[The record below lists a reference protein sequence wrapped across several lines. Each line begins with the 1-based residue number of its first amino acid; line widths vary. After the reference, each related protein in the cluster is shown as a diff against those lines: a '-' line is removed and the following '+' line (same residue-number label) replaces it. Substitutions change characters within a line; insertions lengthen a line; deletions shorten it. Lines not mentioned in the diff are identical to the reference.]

1 MYRKEF
7 KELVIVAVP
16 LVLAQV
22 AQNTIS
28 FVDTVM
34 VGRLGKEALA
44 GIAIGS
50 TLFQFI
56 LIVLSGVIIG
66 VSPIVS
72 QATGAKDDDLCG
84 RATRQGLW
92 MGVLLFTPAFL
103 LYRNAYP
110 ILIWLNQSPETALAS
125 SEYLKAISWGLL
137 PALWVMG
144 LRGLLEGK
152 SNTKPIMIISL
163 FGVALNVFANDAL
176 MFGHYGLPA
185 LGLVGTGYAS
195 SLVYFAVFIVLA
207 IYVSH
212 QYSDLHIFSKL
223 RRPDFS
229 TFLEVARVGGP
240 IGMTLAFEAGMFGAA
255 AFAMGTIGE
264 TQLAAHHIALQTASI
279 SFMIPLGLAIATSVR
294 VGQAIGAGSPR
305 RAEIAGHAGMLLCI
319 GAMSFSGLI
328 FWLMPLPIIGMYID
342 INVEAN
348 ASVVA
353 YAISFLALAALFQVV
368 DGLQVAA
375 SGSLRGI
382 KDTKAVIVLSL
393 VSYWLVGCVV
403 GAYLCFGVKLEGVGL
418 WIGMTSGLATAAVL
432 LTLRFQFKVR
442 KLKLEHELNSAQ
454 DANEKIL

>member
-1 MYRKEF
+1 LYRKEF

-92 MGVLLFTPAFL
+92 MGLLLFTPAFL

-382 KDTKAVIVLSL
+382 KDTKAAMVLSL

>member
-1 MYRKEF
+1 LYRKEF

-382 KDTKAVIVLSL
+382 KDTKAAMVLSL

-418 WIGMTSGLATAAVL
+418 WIGMTTGLATAAVL
-432 LTLRFQFKVR
+432 LTLRFQFKVK

-454 DANEKIL
+454 DTNEKIL

>member
-1 MYRKEF
+1 MEKE
-7 KELVIVAVP
+7 KSP
-16 LVLAQV
+16 VLAV
-22 AQNTIS
+22 
-28 FVDTVM
+28 V
-34 VGRLGKEALA
+34 
-44 GIAIGS
+44 
-50 TLFQFI
+50 
-56 LIVLSGVIIG
+56 SG
-66 VSPIVS
+66 
-72 QATGAKDDDLCG
+72 
-84 RATRQGLW
+84 
-92 MGVLLFTPAFL
+92 
-103 LYRNAYP
+103 NP
-110 ILIWLNQSPETALAS
+110 ILILLNQSPETALAS

-382 KDTKAVIVLSL
+382 KDTKAAMVLSL

>member
-382 KDTKAVIVLSL
+382 KDTKAAMVLSL

-418 WIGMTSGLATAAVL
+418 WIGMTTGLATAAVL

>member
-1 MYRKEF
+1 LYRKEF

-328 FWLMPLPIIGMYID
+328 FWLIPLPIIGMYID
-342 INVEAN
+342 VNVEAN

-382 KDTKAVIVLSL
+382 KDTKAAMVLSL

-418 WIGMTSGLATAAVL
+418 WIGMTTGLATAAVL

-454 DANEKIL
+454 DTNEKIL

>member
-382 KDTKAVIVLSL
+382 KDTKAAMVLSL

>member
-1 MYRKEF
+1 
-7 KELVIVAVP
+7 VP

-328 FWLMPLPIIGMYID
+328 FWLIPLPIIGMYID
-342 INVEAN
+342 VNVEAN

-382 KDTKAVIVLSL
+382 KDTKAAMVLSL
-393 VSYWLVGCVV
+393 VSYWLVGCAV

-418 WIGMTSGLATAAVL
+418 WIGMTTGLATAAVL

-454 DANEKIL
+454 DTNEKIL

>member
-1 MYRKEF
+1 LYRKEF

-382 KDTKAVIVLSL
+382 KDTKAAMVLSL

-454 DANEKIL
+454 DTNEKIL

>member
-1 MYRKEF
+1 LYRKEF

-382 KDTKAVIVLSL
+382 KDTKAAMVLSL

-454 DANEKIL
+454 DANEKTL

>member
-382 KDTKAVIVLSL
+382 KDTKAAMVLSL

-454 DANEKIL
+454 DTNEKIL

>member
-382 KDTKAVIVLSL
+382 KDTKAAMVLSL

-418 WIGMTSGLATAAVL
+418 WIGMTTGLATAAVL

-454 DANEKIL
+454 DTNEKIL

>member
-92 MGVLLFTPAFL
+92 MGLLLFTPAFL

-110 ILIWLNQSPETALAS
+110 ILILLNQSPETALAS

-382 KDTKAVIVLSL
+382 KDTKAAMVLSL

>member
-1 MYRKEF
+1 LYRKEF

-328 FWLMPLPIIGMYID
+328 FWLIPLPIIGMYID
-342 INVEAN
+342 VNVEAN

-382 KDTKAVIVLSL
+382 KDTKAAMVLSL

-454 DANEKIL
+454 DTNEKIL

>member
-328 FWLMPLPIIGMYID
+328 FWLIPLPIIGMYID

-382 KDTKAVIVLSL
+382 KDTKAAMVLSL

-418 WIGMTSGLATAAVL
+418 WIGMTTGLATAAVL

-454 DANEKIL
+454 DTNEKIL

>member
-125 SEYLKAISWGLL
+125 SDGSW
-137 PALWVMG
+137 AC
-144 LRGLLEGK
+144 EG
-152 SNTKPIMIISL
+152 
-163 FGVALNVFANDAL
+163 
-176 MFGHYGLPA
+176 
-185 LGLVGTGYAS
+185 
-195 SLVYFAVFIVLA
+195 
-207 IYVSH
+207 
-212 QYSDLHIFSKL
+212 FSKVN
-223 RRPDFS
+223 P
-229 TFLEVARVGGP
+229 TP
-240 IGMTLAFEAGMFGAA
+240 N
-255 AFAMGTIGE
+255 
-264 TQLAAHHIALQTASI
+264 
-279 SFMIPLGLAIATSVR
+279 
-294 VGQAIGAGSPR
+294 
-305 RAEIAGHAGMLLCI
+305 LL
-319 GAMSFSGLI
+319 
-328 FWLMPLPIIGMYID
+328 
-342 INVEAN
+342 
-348 ASVVA
+348 
-353 YAISFLALAALFQVV
+353 
-368 DGLQVAA
+368 
-375 SGSLRGI
+375 
-382 KDTKAVIVLSL
+382 
-393 VSYWLVGCVV
+393 
-403 GAYLCFGVKLEGVGL
+403 
-418 WIGMTSGLATAAVL
+418 
-432 LTLRFQFKVR
+432 
-442 KLKLEHELNSAQ
+442 
-454 DANEKIL
+454 

>member
-382 KDTKAVIVLSL
+382 KDTKAAMVLSL

-418 WIGMTSGLATAAVL
+418 WIGMTTGLATAAVL

-454 DANEKIL
+454 DANEKTL

>member
-328 FWLMPLPIIGMYID
+328 FWLIPLPIIGMYID
-342 INVEAN
+342 VNVEAN

-382 KDTKAVIVLSL
+382 KDTKAAMVLSL
-393 VSYWLVGCVV
+393 VSYWLVGCAV

-418 WIGMTSGLATAAVL
+418 WIGMTTGLATAAVL

-454 DANEKIL
+454 DTNEKIL

>member
-382 KDTKAVIVLSL
+382 KDTKAAMVLSL

-432 LTLRFQFKVR
+432 LTLRFQFKVK

-454 DANEKIL
+454 DTNEKIL

>member
-1 MYRKEF
+1 MYRKEV

-28 FVDTVM
+28 FVDTIM

-92 MGVLLFTPAFL
+92 IGVLLFTPAFL

-110 ILIWLNQSPETALAS
+110 LLIWFNQSPETALAS

-137 PALWVMG
+137 PALWIMG

-152 SNTKPIMIISL
+152 SNTKPIMVISL
-163 FGVALNVFANDAL
+163 IGVALNVFANDAL
-176 MFGHYGLPA
+176 MFGHYGLPK

-195 SLVYFAVFIVLA
+195 SLVYGLVFLA
-207 IYVSH
+207 FSVYVSL
-212 QYSDLHIFSKL
+212 QYSDLQIFSKL

-229 TFLEVARVGGP
+229 TLKEVARVGGP

-264 TQLAAHHIALQTASI
+264 TQLAAHQIALQTASI

-294 VGQAIGAGSPR
+294 VGQAIGAGSPH
-305 RAEIAGHAGMLLCI
+305 RAEVAGHAGMLLCI
-319 GAMSFSGLI
+319 GVMSISGLI
-328 FWLMPLPIIGMYID
+328 FWLLPLPIIGMYID
-342 INVEAN
+342 IDVEAN
-348 ASVVA
+348 APVVA

-382 KDTKAVIVLSL
+382 KDTKAAMALTL

-403 GAYLCFGVKLEGVGL
+403 GAYLCFGAKLEGVGL

-432 LTLRFQFKVR
+432 LTLRFQFKM
-442 KLKLEHELNSAQ
+442 KALKQEHRLSAPTE
-454 DANEKIL
+454 AGAEAL

>member
-1 MYRKEF
+1 LYRKEF

-328 FWLMPLPIIGMYID
+328 FWLIPLPIIGMYID
-342 INVEAN
+342 VNVEAN

-382 KDTKAVIVLSL
+382 KDTKAAMVLSL
-393 VSYWLVGCVV
+393 VSYWLVGCAV

-418 WIGMTSGLATAAVL
+418 WIGMTTGLATAAVL

-454 DANEKIL
+454 DTNEKIL

>member
-1 MYRKEF
+1 
-7 KELVIVAVP
+7 
-16 LVLAQV
+16 
-22 AQNTIS
+22 
-28 FVDTVM
+28 M

-50 TLFQFI
+50 TLFHFI

-72 QATGAKDDDLCG
+72 QATGAQDDDLCG

-110 ILIWLNQSPETALAS
+110 LLIWLNQSPETALAS

-137 PALWVMG
+137 PALWIMG

-152 SNTKPIMIISL
+152 SNTKPIMIISFL
-163 FGVALNVFANDAL
+163 GVALNVFANDAL

-195 SLVYFAVFIVLA
+195 SLVYGIVFIALS

-212 QYSDLHIFSKL
+212 KYSDLHIFSKL
-223 RRPDFS
+223 RRPDLA
-229 TFLEVARVGGP
+229 TLKEVARVGGP

-264 TQLAAHHIALQTASI
+264 TQLAAHQIALQTASI

-294 VGQAIGAGSPR
+294 VGQAIGAGSPH
-305 RAEIAGHAGMLLCI
+305 RAEMAGHAGMLLCI
-319 GAMSFSGLI
+319 GAMSISGLI
-328 FWLMPLPIIGMYID
+328 FWLLPRPIISMYID

-348 ASVVA
+348 APVVA
-353 YAISFLALAALFQVV
+353 YAISFLALAALFQIV

-382 KDTKAVIVLSL
+382 KDTKAAMALTL
-393 VSYWLVGCVV
+393 VSYWLVGCLI
-403 GAYLCFGVKLEGVGL
+403 GAYLCFGVQLEGVGL
-418 WIGMTSGLATAAVL
+418 WIGMTTGLATAAVL
-432 LTLRFQFKVR
+432 LTLRFQLKMR
-442 KLKLEHELNSAQ
+442 ILKLDPKSKSPSEN
-454 DANEKIL
+454 DANLI

>member
-382 KDTKAVIVLSL
+382 KDTKAAMVLSL

-454 DANEKIL
+454 DANEKTL